1 MKHPE
6 DRLKRPEALVK
17 HQEDRMKR
25 PEASVKYQEASVKH
39 PEANLKRTEAVL
51 KHPEA
56 SVKRPEAFMKCF
68 KTPFWQYFDA
78 FLPNSVQ
85 SAFGSENNKQFIL
98 YLFCAFCVTLTA
110 AISFVCST
118 VFVK

>member
-25 PEASVKYQEASVKH
+25 PEASVKCQKAS
-39 PEANLKRTEAVL
+39 A

-78 FLPNSVQ
+78 LLPNSVQ

-98 YLFCAFCVTLTA
+98 YLFCAFCVTLTV

-118 VFVK
+118 VFVKQYT